1 MNFPGAAST
10 LEHLKNNYSR
20 DFLTIECGKYTYGKP
35 KVEVGKHDDPRVLS
49 IGEYCSI
56 AFDVVFFVGR
66 QGRHATNTLTSY
78 PLNMVI
84 DPELRKKSNPTGH
97 IWQASSNIFGK
108 QLDVIIGNDVWIGA
122 RCTILA
128 GVKIGTGA
136 VIGTGSV
143 VTKDVPPYAI
153 VGGVPAKVI
162 KYRHD
167 EETIERLLK
176 SEWWKLSPDELWELL
191 GSSFGTSN
199 IDLPLT
205 LLEKYNEDKA
215 KKIKLSDSQF

>member
-1 MNFPGAAST
+1 MNFPGTAST

-35 KVEVGKHDDPRVLS
+35 RVEVGRSDEPRKIS

-56 AFDVVFFVGR
+56 AFDVLIFVGW
-66 QGRHATNTLTSY
+66 QGRHATNSLTSY

-84 DPELRKKSNPTGH
+84 DAELRKNHNPTGH
-97 IWQASSNIFGK
+97 IKLPRSNIYGK
-108 QLDVIIGNDVWIGA
+108 QLDVVIGHDVWIGS

-128 GVKIGTGA
+128 GVNIGTGA
-136 VIGTGSV
+136 VIGSGSV

-153 VGGVPAKVI
+153 VGGVPAKII

-167 EETIERLLK
+167 DETIKRLLN
-176 SEWWKLSPDELWELL
+176 SEWWLLSPVELWSIM
-191 GSSFGTSN
+191 GSSFHTSE
-199 IDLPLT
+199 IDFPLS
-205 LLEKYNEDKA
+205 LLEQHKENKN
-215 KKIKLSDSQF
+215 ISPHV